1 MNDKVIQFPSREEMA
16 EEERQVNKL
25 LLESQRLL
33 LQAEIIMAIGEAGQR
48 KNNLM
53 KDADIL
59 NVVMSILQEMMVNGG
74 MDKRRAKAAIVHYA
88 LKLEPQK

>member
-1 MNDKVIQFPSREEMA
+1 MNDKVIQFPTKEEMA

-33 LQAEIIMAIGEAGQR
+33 LHAEIVTAVGASSQR

-59 NVVMSILQEMMVNGG
+59 DVVLSTLQLMMVNGG
-74 MDKRRAKAAIVHYA
+74 MSERRSKAFIIHHA